1 MAGTGSLSRDQVE
14 SYAETMAAGYG
25 QFCPV
30 AKAMELL
37 DERWTMLVVRELML
51 GSKHFNEIR
60 RGVPRMSP
68 ALLSKRLTTLAR
80 AGVVD
85 RHQDGSQVTYQLTT
99 AGRELVPI
107 VEAVGQWGMRWVPE
121 LGDEDLD
128 PHLLLWDI
136 HRRIDLQ
143 AVPAGRTTVEFT
155 FDDVRASTRDWWLV
169 ITDAGVDVCDVDPGY
184 DVRVSVRTS
193 LRTMSRVWRGDVGW
207 GQVLRSGELVLQG
220 DSTAR
225 RAFPSWLMLSSLA
238 GTPRPTVS
246 ELRFG

>member
-1 MAGTGSLSRDQVE
+1 
-14 SYAETMAAGYG
+14 MAAGYG

-37 DERWTMLVVRELML
+37 DERWTMLVVRELMM

-80 AGVVD
+80 AGVVE
-85 RHQDGSQVTYQLTT
+85 RRQDGSQVTYRLTR

-121 LGDEDLD
+121 LGDADLD

-136 HRRIDLQ
+136 HRRVDLQ
-143 AVPAGRTTVEFT
+143 AVPDGRTTVEFV
-155 FDDVRASTRDWWLV
+155 FDDVPSPARDWWLV
-169 ITDAGVDVCDVDPGY
+169 ISTEGLDVCDVDPGY
-184 DVRVSVRTS
+184 RVQVSVHTS
-193 LRTMSRVWRGDVGW
+193 LRTLSRVWRGDVGW
-207 GQVLRSGELVLQG
+207 AQVLQSGELVLDG
-220 DSTAR
+220 DSAAR
-225 RAFPSWLMLSSLA
+225 RGFPSWLMLSSLA
-238 GTPRPTVS
+238 GTPRPDGRVTVTS
-246 ELRFG
+246 